1 MFYIQPIAE
10 HTRQK
15 WDAIAQID
23 RLPVLQPAPHKGLW
37 QVNAAALNPWSLRSI
52 AAHLAR
58 KSKMPRES
66 WVQATSRILAEIIDG
81 FTVNAEEW
89 ELVQTPE
96 LQDSGVFFVP
106 TAGTDKSSYGRGTRQ
121 FHLCQLRAIKKA
133 GFPASRFTLQTS
145 PTPSPSTPAH
155 SRPQSAPAPALGA

>member
-1 MFYIQPIAE
+1 MFYVRPVPE

-15 WDAIAQID
+15 WDTIAQID

-37 QVNAAALNPWSLRSI
+37 QINAAALNPWSLRSI

-66 WVQATSRILAEIIDG
+66 WVQATSRILTEIMDG

-106 TAGTDKSSYGRGTRQ
+106 VASIDRDSYAGSARQ
-121 FHLCQLRAIKKA
+121 FHL
-133 GFPASRFTLQTS
+133 G
-145 PTPSPSTPAH
+145 TPAPLDNPIYAAAITPYRWGRGNNLLATH
-155 SRPQSAPAPALGA
+155 NYV

>member
-23 RLPVLQPAPHKGLW
+23 RLPVLQPAPHRGLW

-66 WVQATSRILAEIIDG
+66 WVQATSRILTEIMDG
-81 FTVNAEEW
+81 FTVNADEW

-106 TAGTDKSSYGRGTRQ
+106 TAGIDRSGYGRGNRQFCLSFSTDKSVYAAAT
-121 FHLCQLRAIKKA
+121 
-133 GFPASRFTLQTS
+133 
-145 PTPSPSTPAH
+145 TPYRWGGGNYLLATH
-155 SRPQSAPAPALGA
+155 YYV

>member
-1 MFYIQPIAE
+1 MFYIRPVSE

-37 QVNAAALNPWSLRSI
+37 QVHAAALNPWSLRSI

-58 KSKMPRES
+58 KGKMPRES
-66 WVQATSRILAEIIDG
+66 WVQATSRILTEIMDG

-106 TAGTDKSSYGRGTRQ
+106 TAGIDKSGYGRGTRQ
-121 FHLCQLRAIKKA
+121 SHL
-133 GFPASRFTLQTS
+133 G
-145 PTPSPSTPAH
+145 TPVPLDNNSYAAAATPYRWGRGNNLLATH
-155 SRPQSAPAPALGA
+155 NYV

>member
-1 MFYIQPIAE
+1 MFYIQPITE

-23 RLPVLQPAPHKGLW
+23 RLPVLQPAPHRGLW

-66 WVQATSRILAEIIDG
+66 WVQATSRILTEIMDG
-81 FTVNAEEW
+81 FTVNADEW

-106 TAGTDKSSYGRGTRQ
+106 TAGIDKSIYGRGTRQ
-121 FHLCQLRAIKKA
+121 FHL
-133 GFPASRFTLQTS
+133 G
-145 PTPSPSTPAH
+145 TPAPLDNFIYAAATTPYRWGGGNYLLATH
-155 SRPQSAPAPALGA
+155 YYV